1 MKYAIHFQ
9 LINPDFSSE
18 KGTQRMYKNL
28 VATVLLVSKTHTDI
42 RTYTFLEKKSK
53 AIKLYNVSKSAFVR
67 LNSHCAPAYV
77 FHYVPNLLYYVTQ

>member
-28 VATVLLVSKTHTDI
+28 VATVLLVSKTHIDI
-42 RTYTFLEKKSK
+42 RTHTSVEKKM
-53 AIKLYNVSKSAFVR
+53 
-67 LNSHCAPAYV
+67 
-77 FHYVPNLLYYVTQ
+77 